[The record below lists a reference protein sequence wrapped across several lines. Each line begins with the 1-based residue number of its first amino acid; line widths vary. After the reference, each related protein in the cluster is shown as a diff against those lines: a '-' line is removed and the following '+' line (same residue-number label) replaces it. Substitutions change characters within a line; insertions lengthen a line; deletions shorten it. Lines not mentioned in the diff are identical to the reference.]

1 MSVRTFLFPFYG
13 HKCIMFNETLKSQFR
28 ENVTL
33 HRVLCFYYVPILTCR
48 LDFYG
53 WLRLNQ
59 MMQLTVLSP
68 HTHQNITG
76 LCWLKSET
84 CYKIH
89 TSRPS
94 PSGIKH
100 VTVPTIS
107 IHQETWCSI
116 LNRPATHVFS
126 ISLLKIYCYLLLCIK
141 MLRFRMEC
149 ENNTGYM
156 KEYDSRWKR
165 DRI

>member
-1 MSVRTFLFPFYG
+1 VFCVLLRTNTHLSTGFLWL
-13 HKCIMFNETLKSQFR
+13 IATESNDA
-28 ENVTL
+28 VD
-33 HRVLCFYYVPILTCR
+33 CFICT
-48 LDFYG
+48 
-53 WLRLNQ
+53 
-59 MMQLTVLSP
+59 

-89 TSRPS
+89 ASGPS
-94 PSGIKH
+94 PSGIKR

-116 LNRPATHVFS
+116 LNRPATHVKFS

-156 KEYDSRWKR
+156 KEYDSR
-165 DRI
+165 